1 LFTKGEVNSTN
12 TALAKATLRKQGINP
27 LNIKKKPKPLFGGN
41 TGKKITAKD
50 IAIFARQL
58 ATMMNT
64 GKKITAKDIAI
75 FARQLATMMS
85 SGLTLV
91 QSFENIAEGAENPR
105 MQELV
110 TSVKI
115 SIEGGSTL
123 AEGLAKHP
131 LQFDDLFCNLVA
143 AGEAAGALETLL
155 EKIATYKEKIE
166 AIKGKIKKAMFY
178 PTAIMAVAFLITAI
192 LMIFVIPQF
201 GELFGS
207 FGADLPAMTQMVMD
221 MSDFFVAYWWAIFGG
236 IGGGIYGMM
245 QLKRR
250 SRPFNRALDRILLK
264 VPVLGPIM
272 KKSIIARYARTL
284 ATMFAAGMPL
294 VDSLDTV
301 ARSVGNV
308 MYEAKILTMR
318 DEVSGGQQLNVSM
331 KAADVFPSMVVQMV
345 GIGEETGA
353 VDAMLAK
360 VADFY
365 EEEVD
370 NAVDGMTALLEP
382 LIMAILGV
390 LIGGLVIAMYLPI
403 FKMGSVVGG
412 H

>member
-1 LFTKGEVNSTN
+1 MAANTATVTTFVWEGIDKSGKRKKGEVNSTN

-27 LNIKKKPKPLFGGN
+27 LNIKKKPKPFFGGS
-41 TGKKITAKD
+41 TGKKITPKD
-50 IAIFARQL
+50 IAV
-58 ATMMNT
+58 
-64 GKKITAKDIAI
+64 

-85 SGLTLV
+85 SGVPLV
-91 QSFENIAEGAENPR
+91 QSFEIIANGSENPR
-105 MQELV
+105 MQALV
-110 TSVKI
+110 LSVKT

-131 LQFDDLFCNLVA
+131 LIFDDLFCNLVA

-155 EKIATYKEKIE
+155 AKIATYKEKIE

-178 PTAIMAVAFLITAI
+178 PTAIMAVAFIITAI

-201 GELFGS
+201 GNLFKG
-207 FGADLPAMTQMVMD
+207 FGADLPAMTQFVMD
-221 MSDFFVAYWWAIFGG
+221 LSDIFVAYWWAIFGS
-236 IGGGIYGMM
+236 IGGTIYGLLE
-245 QLKRR
+245 LKKR
-250 SRPFNRALDRILLK
+250 SRPFNHAMDRVMLK
-264 VPVLGPIM
+264 MPVIGPIM
-272 KKSIIARYARTL
+272 TKSIIARYARTL
-284 ATMFAAGMPL
+284 STMFAAGMPL

-308 MYEAKILTMR
+308 IYEGKILIIR
-318 DEVSGGQQLNVSM
+318 DEVSGGQQLNVAM

-345 GIGEETGA
+345 GIGEETGS

-370 NAVDGMTALLEP
+370 NAVDGMTSLLEP

-390 LIGGLVIAMYLPI
+390 LIGGLVIAMYMPI
-403 FKMGSVVGG
+403 FKMGAVVGG

>member
-1 LFTKGEVNSTN
+1 MAANTATITTFVWEGIDKSGKRTKGEVNSTN

-27 LNIKKKPKPLFGGN
+27 LNIKKKPKPLFGGS
-41 TGKKITAKD
+41 TGKKISP
-50 IAIFARQL
+50 
-58 ATMMNT
+58 
-64 GKKITAKDIAI
+64 KDIAI

-85 SGLTLV
+85 SGVPLV
-91 QSFENIAEGAENPR
+91 QSFEIIAEGAENPR

-110 TSVKI
+110 TSVKA

-131 LQFDDLFCNLVA
+131 LYFDDLFCNLVA

-178 PTAIMAVAFLITAI
+178 PTAIMAVAFIITAI

-221 MSDFFVAYWWAIFGG
+221 MSDFFVSYWWAIFGG
-236 IGGGIYGMM
+236 IGGGIYGML

-272 KKSIIARYARTL
+272 TKSIIARYARTL

-318 DEVSGGQQLNVSM
+318 DEVSGGQQLNISM

>member
-1 LFTKGEVNSTN
+1 MAANQATVTTFIWEGIDKSGKRKKGEVNSTN

-27 LNIKKKPKPLFGGN
+27 LNIKKKSKPLFGGS
-41 TGKKITAKD
+41 TGKKITP
-50 IAIFARQL
+50 
-58 ATMMNT
+58 
-64 GKKITAKDIAI
+64 KDIAI

-85 SGLTLV
+85 SGVPLV
-91 QSFENIAEGAENPR
+91 QSFEIIAEGAENPR

-110 TSVKI
+110 TSVKN

-131 LQFDDLFCNLVA
+131 LYFDDLFCNLVA

-178 PTAIMAVAFLITAI
+178 PTAICFVAFIITAI

-236 IGGGIYGMM
+236 IGGAIYGMG

-250 SRPFNRALDRILLK
+250 SRPFNRFLDRLILKL
-264 VPVLGPIM
+264 PVLGPIM
-272 KKSIIARYARTL
+272 TKSIIARYARTL

-308 MYEAKILTMR
+308 VYEAKILIMR

-331 KAADVFPSMVVQMV
+331 KAAEVFPSMVVQMV